1 LDFKDYSG
9 AAAAWN
15 FAGRC
20 LQQKGYAPTTVAV
33 FEFKFLV
40 GGRPN
45 PSITERDLEI
55 RIFLPAE
62 RSPCD
67 GYSFTSAASQM
78 MRQQQASRPGGVL
91 LLQLPTLE
99 NFQQLQVLFK

>member
-67 GYSFTSAASQM
+67 GYSFEHILIA
-78 MRQQQASRPGGVL
+78 
-91 LLQLPTLE
+91 LLQRSAS
-99 NFQQLQVLFK
+99 FVHICC